1 MSQGSTRP
9 LSRLYLPAIIAGILT
24 TTFYTPLVSAQIEE
38 VIVTAQRT
46 EESIQDVPIA
56 VTALTGSMLEDR
68 GIITP
73 SDLQMTAPNVSFTST
88 NFGGSSFSIR
98 GIGNL
103 TVSATGSSGVSTHLD
118 EIAVGTNLNA
128 IEFFDVERIE
138 ILRGPQGTLYGR
150 NATGGAINMITR
162 KPEFDEIGGFIDLE
176 AGDYSNQRL
185 KGAFNLPI
193 TDNFAIRAAGFILE
207 RDGYIDN
214 TAHNQVGVN
223 GETLKGIDDDI
234 DGRDLYAFRLTASW
248 NPTDRSNVWVQ
259 YNKFD
264 EDDDRARITNQVCT
278 KNDLPTIGCT
288 GEFGFD
294 TPHGGSNTGGIIF
307 GQFGVLPAGSAL
319 IDGQDG
325 VTYNYPDNQA
335 KGFRKMHTDFEPEFT
350 FEEDLYTFGA
360 SYEFDS
366 FSVGLIGA
374 YQETDYSAR
383 QDYYMDVG
391 VNLLDA
397 RLYGVTTGN
406 FPGGWPESEA
416 AGDAGADNQRSGPC
430 NYFDGTAGI
439 FGGCISDKDDTNLIV
454 HDQASSSTEYWT
466 LEAKV
471 RSSLDGPVNFL
482 LGASVYDGEAYGD
495 YYVFANSL
503 DIVGILAGVFPSAFN
518 VPGDPSSPGTSD
530 GYAAFGEVYYD
541 FTDNL
546 KLTVGLRY
554 NEDNKEPNDTGAFF
568 TALDQVI
575 GVTAD
580 WVDPD
585 PDLGGLTFFE
595 FAGPDGFGLIDG
607 DYLANI
613 DTLPNR
619 IARINGSTE
628 ILVQPLSRF
637 ASPTFE
643 EAPLSQNALNIFE
656 FAGVSQAD
664 LDAAAGTPAYSAE
677 RVAVANQVKLI
688 PLANEARFLTGSPT
702 DDTWDEWTGRIG
714 LDWNVTNDAM
724 VYGFFSRGYK
734 PGGFNT
740 PIAPEFQGTSAF
752 IYDQEEIDA
761 FEIGAKTMWRDGA
774 LMLNASVFVYDYQG
788 LQVTRIKNNASLNEN
803 IDADIWGL
811 ELEFAWN
818 PEFAPNLSFDGAYS
832 HLDTE
837 LQSGTR
843 SVDVLN
849 LTAGNPD
856 FVVLKDIDS
865 GARAAT
871 VYIADASKITDQI
884 ILDSYVLHTC
894 ATTPATPCAPGTTG
908 STSPLPFALGK
919 VGSQSVN
926 NGFAVAGT
934 DYAPRAGQAL
944 GIPALM
950 SRSFLR
956 EVAMVEVSDG
966 LETGIDGN
974 SLPNAPDNTF
984 RLGAQYTWAIDLIRG
999 DLTFRWDYYWQDDS
1013 YAREFNTK
1021 ADEIESW
1028 DQHNASLIYESA
1040 NGNWMAK
1047 AFIRNIEDEDNVTGH
1062 YVTSDTSGFYR
1073 NYFLTEPRI
1082 YGASVRYSFGG
1093 G

>member
-1 MSQGSTRP
+1 MAQAYRSW
-9 LSRLYLPAIIAGILT
+9 RLPTVAAGILT
-24 TTFYTPLVSAQIEE
+24 TLLHTPLVSAQIEE

-56 VTALTGSMLEDR
+56 VTALTGVMLEER

-73 SDLQMTAPNVSFTST
+73 SDLQMTAPNVSFTAT

-103 TVSATGSSGVSTHLD
+103 VVSAGGQSGVSTHVD
-118 EIAVGTNLNA
+118 DIAVGTNLNA
-128 IEFFDVERIE
+128 IEFFDVERVE

-150 NATGGAINMITR
+150 NATGGAINMVTR
-162 KPEFDEIGGFIDLE
+162 KPDFTEIGGFIDAE

-214 TAHNQVGVN
+214 TAHNQVGVD
-223 GETLKGIDDDI
+223 GSTLTGIDDDV
-234 DGRDLYAFRLTASW
+234 DGRDLHAYRLTASW

-259 YNKFD
+259 YNRFD
-264 EDDDRARITNQVCT
+264 EDDDRARVSNQVC
-278 KNDLPTIGCT
+278 KQNDLPTIGCKPD
-288 GEFGFD
+288 EFGFD

-307 GQFGVLPAGSAL
+307 GQFAVLPPGSPL

-325 VTYNYPDNQA
+325 VTYNFPVNSA
-335 KGFRKMHTDFEPEFT
+335 GFRKMHTDFEPEFQ

-360 SYEFDS
+360 SYEFDQ

-374 YQETDYSAR
+374 YQETDYLAR

-391 VNLLDA
+391 VNLPDA
-397 RLYGVTTGN
+397 RLWGITNGN
-406 FPGGWPESEA
+406 FLGGWPESDA
-416 AGDAGADNQRSGPC
+416 AGDAGADNENSGPC
-430 NYFDGTAGI
+430 TYAGGTTGV
-439 FGGCISDKDDTNLIV
+439 FGGCIVQLDDTNLIV
-454 HDQASSSTEYWT
+454 HDQASSSSEFWT
-466 LEAKV
+466 VEGKLNT
-471 RSSLDGPVNFL
+471 SLDGRFNFL
-482 LGASVYDGEAYGD
+482 LGASAYDGEAFGD
-495 YYVFANSL
+495 YYVGGNSL
-503 DIVGILAGVFPSAFN
+503 DAAGQLLGVFPSIFN
-518 VPGDPSSPGTSD
+518 VPGDPNKPGTSD
-530 GYAAFGEVYYD
+530 GWAAFGEVYYD

-546 KLTVGLRY
+546 KLTVGARY

-568 TALDQVI
+568 TALDQVT
-575 GVTAD
+575 GVVGGFDAAT
-580 WVDPD
+580 VDLLVNT
-585 PDLGGLTFFE
+585 LGLLD
-595 FAGPDGFGLIDG
+595 AG
-607 DYLANI
+607 YLGNI
-613 DTLPNR
+613 DDLPNQM
-619 IARINGSTE
+619 ARINGSTE
-628 ILVQPLSRF
+628 ILTQPLSRLT
-637 ASPTFE
+637 SPTFE
-643 EAPLSQNALNIFE
+643 ETPLSQNALNIFE

-677 RVAVANQVKLI
+677 RVAVSNQVKLI
-688 PLANEARFLTGSPT
+688 PLPNEARFLTGSPT
-702 DDTWDEWTGRIG
+702 DDTWEEWTGRIG
-714 LDWNVTNDAM
+714 LDWQVTDDAM
-724 VYGFFSRGYK
+724 IYGFFSRGYK

-740 PIAPEFQGTSAF
+740 PIAPEFQDSSSFT
-752 IYDQEEIDA
+752 YDQEEIDA
-761 FEIGAKTMWRDGA
+761 IEIGAKTMWQDGA
-774 LMLNASVFVYDYQG
+774 IMLNGSVFVYDYQG

-837 LQSGTR
+837 LQSGTN
-843 SVDVLN
+843 SVDVLDP
-849 LTAGNPD
+849 TAGNPD
-856 FVVLKDIDS
+856 WVVLKDIDG

-871 VYIADASKITDQI
+871 VFVANVSDLLEPGVIDAA
-884 ILDSYVLHTC
+884 LVPNTC
-894 ATTPATPCAPGTTG
+894 VNNAPSTCAPGE
-908 STSPLPFALGK
+908 
-919 VGSQSVN
+919 VGSASPNPFVPTIDPTQGIGAVGAQSIR
-926 NGFAVAGT
+926 NGSAVDGT
-934 DYAPRAGQAL
+934 DYVN
-944 GIPALM
+944 GIPSLM
-950 SRSFLR
+950 SRTYLS
-956 EVAMVEVSDG
+956 EVAGVQVSSG
-966 LETGIDGN
+966 LDTGLDGN
-974 SLPNAPDNTF
+974 SLPNAPENTF
-984 RLGAQYTWAIDLIRG
+984 RLGAQYTWAINLIRG

-1021 ADEIESW
+1021 GDEIESW

-1040 NGNWMAK
+1040 NGNWQAR

-1062 YVTSDTSGFYR
+1062 YVTSDTPGFFR